1 MIRGYDES
9 CEIQI
14 KGNKTPSFSCCNQR
28 KEQKVLGEVKNA
40 DAKVVVLWRE
50 WQKLSITTAPL
61 SSGQA
66 KSFIPW
72 HKHMNQIAGF
82 YVDHF

>member
-1 MIRGYDES
+1 MIGGYGES

-14 KGNKTPSFSCCNQR
+14 KGKKPPPFSCCNRR
-28 KEQKVLGEVKNA
+28 KERKVLGEVKNA
-40 DAKVVVLWRE
+40 DAKVVVLGRE
-50 WQKLSITTAPL
+50 WQKLSIAAAPL

-66 KSFIPW
+66 KNCIPW
-72 HKHMNQIAGF
+72 HKHMNQITGF